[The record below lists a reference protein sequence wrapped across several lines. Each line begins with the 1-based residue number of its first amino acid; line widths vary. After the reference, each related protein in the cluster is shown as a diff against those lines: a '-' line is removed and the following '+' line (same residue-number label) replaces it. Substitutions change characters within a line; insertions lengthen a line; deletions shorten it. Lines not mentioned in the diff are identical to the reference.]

1 MCSIFQKNLIDN
13 LRVSLRYDS
22 NVACLFIPAAT
33 VHALNTFDQI
43 ADDPDNVHVD
53 SALKQK
59 LFTYSAFIIDMHLP
73 WYIVSYS
80 IE

>member
-1 MCSIFQKNLIDN
+1 M
-13 LRVSLRYDS
+13 RYDS
-22 NVACLFIPAAT
+22 NVAGLFIPAAT

-59 LFTYSAFIIDMHLP
+59 LFTYSAFNIDMHLP
-73 WYIVSYS
+73 
-80 IE
+80 

>member
-1 MCSIFQKNLIDN
+1 M
-13 LRVSLRYDS
+13 RYDS
-22 NVACLFIPAAT
+22 NVAGLFIPAAT

-59 LFTYSAFIIDMHLP
+59 LFTYLFSFYHRHASTMIH
-73 WYIVSYS
+73 S
-80 IE
+80 